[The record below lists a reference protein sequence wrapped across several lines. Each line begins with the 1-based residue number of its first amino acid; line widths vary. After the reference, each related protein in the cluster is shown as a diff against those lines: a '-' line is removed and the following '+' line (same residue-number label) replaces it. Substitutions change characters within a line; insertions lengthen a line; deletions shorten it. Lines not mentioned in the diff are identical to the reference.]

1 MNPLLNL
8 YLRRMM
14 AAQGG
19 RIAFQGGGADHGG
32 DPASGD
38 GDGDGDNGN
47 NKGGGQDA
55 SEPDFGP
62 SKGPVRPGGDDASEP
77 DYGQENF
84 GPDPNTDPDEGGG
97 LKNLF
102 TKVVKKVPP
111 TLGFLLAPPPV
122 QALTTL
128 KNIAGFF
135 GVEAGP
141 APDSDPDQGG
151 RADERVLMTTA
162 PVDPGDPF
170 AGDAIK
176 TQRYK
181 DFMLAGYPPD
191 MAEYLVKQLM

>member
-19 RIAFQGGGADHGG
+19 RIAFQGGGADHGQ

-38 GDGDGDNGN
+38 DGGA
-47 NKGGGQDA
+47 Q
-55 SEPDFGP
+55 
-62 SKGPVRPGGDDASEP
+62 PGGDDASEP

-141 APDSDPDQGG
+141 APESPPDRGG
-151 RADERVLMTTA
+151 RADERPPLTTA

-170 AGDAIK
+170 SGDAIK

>member
-19 RIAFQGGGADHGG
+19 RIAFQGGGADHGQ

-38 GDGDGDNGN
+38 DGGA
-47 NKGGGQDA
+47 Q
-55 SEPDFGP
+55 
-62 SKGPVRPGGDDASEP
+62 PGGDDASEP
-77 DYGQENF
+77 DFGQENF
-84 GPDPNTDPDEGGG
+84 GSVPDPDPEGG

-122 QALTTL
+122 QALTAL

-151 RADERVLMTTA
+151 RADERPPLTTA

-170 AGDAIK
+170 SGDAIK